1 MTIGIVLSGPHDG
14 MAAYMVVTAVLL
26 LVSLSVIEPATTR
39 ASLSQQES

>member
-1 MTIGIVLSGPHDG
+1 
-14 MAAYMVVTAVLL
+14 MVVTAVLL